1 MILKL
6 FDIFKTKKKII
17 IFYWFIFFIIFFG
30 IWLNITFGNPSFI
43 NLLYHLQFNFYGLF
57 EADVNFL
64 FSFIYNCLVNTFFL
78 SIFVTLIYSKLRL
91 TFNLYFHLLV
101 LFLSFITLFFNLNAY
116 SFILNNF
123 SKSSYITEN
132 YISPIKFDAPT
143 NKKNLILIYLESIEN
158 SYSDTKIFEKDLLK
172 PLNIESKTSFSF
184 KNYTQTYG
192 SEWTIGSFV
201 STQCG
206 IPLKPIIFDH
216 NHIGQNINSYLPG
229 VTCLGDILKLHGYKN
244 IYMGGASSSFAGK
257 GKFLSQHGYEEIYG
271 KNEWINLGYPEKN
284 FSNWG
289 LYDDLL
295 FEEAK
300 KKILQLEKKNTLYN
314 LTLLTLDTHHPK
326 GFVSNFC
333 YNMKVK
339 NLEDIINCNS
349 YLVRNFLDFFY
360 ENELHK
366 NTNLVILGDHL
377 SAANE
382 ISNKLKKINN
392 RFIFNI
398 FYSNDNF
405 QKNREKMYSYSMF
418 PTILNFLNFEFKD
431 NKLGLG
437 TSGIN
442 FRTNNAII
450 EDLDSVQLRNKLS
463 KYSLVYNSF
472 WLPK

>member
-1 MILKL
+1 
-6 FDIFKTKKKII
+6 
-17 IFYWFIFFIIFFG
+17 
-30 IWLNITFGNPSFI
+30 
-43 NLLYHLQFNFYGLF
+43 
-57 EADVNFL
+57 
-64 FSFIYNCLVNTFFL
+64 
-78 SIFVTLIYSKLRL
+78 
-91 TFNLYFHLLV
+91 
-101 LFLSFITLFFNLNAY
+101 
-116 SFILNNF
+116 
-123 SKSSYITEN
+123 
-132 YISPIKFDAPT
+132 
-143 NKKNLILIYLESIEN
+143 
-158 SYSDTKIFEKDLLK
+158 
-172 PLNIESKTSFSF
+172 
-184 KNYTQTYG
+184 
-192 SEWTIGSFV
+192 
-201 STQCG
+201 
-206 IPLKPIIFDH
+206 
-216 NHIGQNINSYLPG
+216 
-229 VTCLGDILKLHGYKN
+229 
-244 IYMGGASSSFAGK
+244 
-257 GKFLSQHGYEEIYG
+257 
-271 KNEWINLGYPEKN
+271 
-284 FSNWG
+284 
-289 LYDDLL
+289 
-295 FEEAK
+295 
-300 KKILQLEKKNTLYN
+300 
-314 LTLLTLDTHHPK
+314 
-326 GFVSNFC
+326 
-333 YNMKVK
+333 MKVK